1 MICLY
6 VFVEVNK
13 KIKKLIKL
21 RKPEKNNRKNR
32 TMEKKP
38 IKLI

>member
-6 VFVEVNK
+6 VSVEVNK

-32 TMEKKP
+32 TMKK
-38 IKLI
+38 KTD